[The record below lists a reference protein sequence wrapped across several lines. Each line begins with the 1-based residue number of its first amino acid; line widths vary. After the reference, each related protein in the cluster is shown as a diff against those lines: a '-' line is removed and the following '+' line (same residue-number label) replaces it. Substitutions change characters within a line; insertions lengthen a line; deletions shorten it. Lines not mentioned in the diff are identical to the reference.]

1 MFYRSCRSKN
11 QFFRWFEKRKSIIIL
26 IGSSFEMNQEERLT
40 FIAFSSTYPI
50 LLIFELFSLR
60 ITVKLPFLSFSV
72 FLYVLIWR
80 MMFRLSWTHFQKYL
94 GDAKNVTFHVNRVF
108 LFGKLESETP
118 TESCKIRE
126 KIYVERSSHSIS
138 NPIH

>member
-1 MFYRSCRSKN
+1 
-11 QFFRWFEKRKSIIIL
+11 
-26 IGSSFEMNQEERLT
+26 MNQEERLT
-40 FIAFSSTYPI
+40 FIAISSTYPI

-60 ITVKLPFLSFSV
+60 ITVKLLFSFFLCFSSFS
-72 FLYVLIWR
+72 IWR
-80 MMFRLSWTHFQKYL
+80 MMFRLSWTRFQKYL
-94 GDAKNVTFHVNRVF
+94 GNAKNVTFHVNRVV

-126 KIYVERSSHSIS
+126 KIYVEPSSHSIS

>member
-1 MFYRSCRSKN
+1 
-11 QFFRWFEKRKSIIIL
+11 
-26 IGSSFEMNQEERLT
+26 MNQEERLT

-60 ITVKLPFLSFSV
+60 VTVKLPFLSFSV

-80 MMFRLSWTHFQKYL
+80 MMFRLSWTRFQKYL
-94 GDAKNVTFHVNRVF
+94 GNRVF

-126 KIYVERSSHSIS
+126 KIYVEPSSHSIS